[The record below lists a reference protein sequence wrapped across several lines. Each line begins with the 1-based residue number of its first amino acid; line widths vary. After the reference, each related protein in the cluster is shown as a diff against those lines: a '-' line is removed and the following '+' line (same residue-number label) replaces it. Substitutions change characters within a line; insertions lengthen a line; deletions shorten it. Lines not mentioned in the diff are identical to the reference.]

1 MNSQPYQ
8 VWFQFTQWF
17 QRGRMKWKFFTDNDE
32 QMLNDDK
39 ISHERLGQGRA
50 KKERDNHI
58 CVNLLWTSYTW
69 CIKHI
74 DECVLLSSINTN
86 QQMQVYFF
94 VKTFFVTTTIYQ
106 TQSYEFHLFMNIK
119 KMMYLKLASTN
130 WYKTLSPSF
139 QQNIYFH
146 NWFTWIVKEKE
157 NSRWEKKWYGVK
169 QASKHT
175 VYMVLHCNIE
185 WISWC
190 IHMFR
195 LLPMLSTLS
204 LSMSPGHIFFFFIW
218 KIIFDFYI

>member
-1 MNSQPYQ
+1 
-8 VWFQFTQWF
+8 
-17 QRGRMKWKFFTDNDE
+17 
-32 QMLNDDK
+32 
-39 ISHERLGQGRA
+39 
-50 KKERDNHI
+50 
-58 CVNLLWTSYTW
+58 
-69 CIKHI
+69 
-74 DECVLLSSINTN
+74 
-86 QQMQVYFF
+86 
-94 VKTFFVTTTIYQ
+94 
-106 TQSYEFHLFMNIK
+106 
-119 KMMYLKLASTN
+119 MMYLKLASTN

-204 LSMSPGHIFFFFIW
+204 LSMSPGHIFFSYEKLSLISIYRTTRHYAGVPRQILDTISDTIW
-218 KIIFDFYI
+218 LKWATQSISISDSNICLWCEISMRNQFSQTKSKIVYALIYFHIYEFELYNLGEYI

>member
-1 MNSQPYQ
+1 MNSQSYQ

-94 VKTFFVTTTIYQ
+94 VKTFFCHHDNIPNPILWVSFIHEHKKNDVSKISINKLIQNTVPFISTKYLLSQLIY
-106 TQSYEFHLFMNIK
+106 MNCKRKGKFTMRK
-119 KMMYLKLASTN
+119 KVI
-130 WYKTLSPSF
+130 WC
-139 QQNIYFH
+139 
-146 NWFTWIVKEKE
+146 
-157 NSRWEKKWYGVK
+157 
-169 QASKHT
+169 QASKQAYCVHG
-175 VYMVLHCNIE
+175 VAL
-185 WISWC
+185 
-190 IHMFR
+190 
-195 LLPMLSTLS
+195 
-204 LSMSPGHIFFFFIW
+204 
-218 KIIFDFYI
+218 